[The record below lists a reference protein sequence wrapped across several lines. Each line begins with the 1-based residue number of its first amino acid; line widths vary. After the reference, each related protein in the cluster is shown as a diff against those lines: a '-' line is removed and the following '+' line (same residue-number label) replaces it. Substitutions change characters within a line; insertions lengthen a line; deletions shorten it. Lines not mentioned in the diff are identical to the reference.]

1 MHRYAISSMRTVLH
15 LCYVCLQVTVEY
27 RFDGGACVPIRVHTV
42 VISTQHDETVTLEQ
56 IREQLLEKVV
66 RVVIPRNLMDDKT
79 VLHLNP
85 SGWFVIGGPMV
96 CYGVVYGMLGGMLYH
111 LMASNI
117 LL

>member
-1 MHRYAISSMRTVLH
+1 MHRYVISSMRTVLH

-66 RVVIPRNLMDDKT
+66 RVVIPRNLMDDNT

-96 CYGVVYGMLGGMLYH
+96 C
-111 LMASNI
+111 
-117 LL
+117 